1 MNNDDEL
8 SDKSSET
15 RSTSGSQTGIT
26 GVDINK
32 RVHGLSH
39 KFQQFIGLFIKRFHH
54 YRRDWRMILSLI
66 ILPCLFVLT
75 ALGFMS
81 IRPQSPDAIQLI
93 MTPPLY
99 GPDKYVF
106 CRDGVKSAESNSL
119 TSHLV
124 RQPGIGTT
132 CMPGMKLTYPFK
144 CINADTKF
152 HTLANIETSPGSC
165 KCEDSQQHCDE
176 AARMW
181 EVPFRKTNT
190 TDILQ
195 KLDGLDIEDFL
206 IKTASQYKEMR
217 YGGWSFEPDTESQ
230 DTTLKAKVW
239 FNNKGHHAMPS
250 FYNAFSN
257 MLLRSSVNP
266 ADGDPSDYGIT
277 LYNHPLSLSKQQ
289 LNEDTLLESAAD
301 VGVALV
307 FLVAFTFVPV
317 GIMMYIVNEYKRK
330 EKQLQF
336 VSGVGPVM
344 YWVTSFIWD
353 ALAFCLAVGL
363 AVVIMA
369 IFRGDSYWARD
380 NLKAIV
386 VLILLYGWATLPWMY
401 CTVKI
406 FKDATS
412 AYMVLFTFNMFVGIT
427 TMVIAFVLNFFQNQ
441 SSLQSS
447 YEVVKY
453 LFLIFPPYSLGD
465 GLVKIITNQIQANI
479 FSQFGQ
485 DVYADPFS
493 FDVLGW
499 HLVALGIE
507 GFVFAVLTLII
518 ELRCSCKSRLPRSL
532 EEEIYKENE
541 EVSNEKSRVLS
552 GYAKNDLLT
561 VSNLSKVYKRSGKE
575 FFAVDHL
582 TFGVPKAECFG
593 LLGIN
598 GAGKTTTFRMLTG
611 DILPSYGAA
620 YLKGHRISRGKSNL
634 GQEVGYCPQ
643 EDALDMFLTGR
654 ELLHCHARLRG
665 LAPEA
670 REQAVDAIISKL
682 KMTYADKVIKTYS
695 GGMKRNLMVAIS
707 LLGEP
712 PVIFMDEPTTG
723 MDPSTKRRDQYQGVL
738 QIDIPK
744 GSTNVG
750 NIIYVL
756 EREKQ
761 NYHITHYSVSQTTLD
776 NVFLNFAREQSDGAK
791 QYDHDSWERMPSGSG
806 SNSGSGT
813 YLSSPFMN
821 PTYAY
826 MNPGFDSEAYDK
838 TKFGSEHPSKLMVGP
853 EHTILTDD
861 KLITKL

>member
-1 MNNDDEL
+1 M
-8 SDKSSET
+8 
-15 RSTSGSQTGIT
+15 
-26 GVDINK
+26 
-32 RVHGLSH
+32 
-39 KFQQFIGLFIKRFHH
+39 
-54 YRRDWRMILSLI
+54 
-66 ILPCLFVLT
+66 
-75 ALGFMS
+75 
-81 IRPQSPDAIQLI
+81 
-93 MTPPLY
+93 
-99 GPDKYVF
+99 
-106 CRDGVKSAESNSL
+106 
-119 TSHLV
+119 
-124 RQPGIGTT
+124 
-132 CMPGMKLTYPFK
+132 
-144 CINADTKF
+144 
-152 HTLANIETSPGSC
+152 
-165 KCEDSQQHCDE
+165 
-176 AARMW
+176 
-181 EVPFRKTNT
+181 
-190 TDILQ
+190 
-195 KLDGLDIEDFL
+195 
-206 IKTASQYKEMR
+206 
-217 YGGWSFEPDTESQ
+217 
-230 DTTLKAKVW
+230 
-239 FNNKGHHAMPS
+239 
-250 FYNAFSN
+250 
-257 MLLRSSVNP
+257 
-266 ADGDPSDYGIT
+266 
-277 LYNHPLSLSKQQ
+277 
-289 LNEDTLLESAAD
+289 
-301 VGVALV
+301 
-307 FLVAFTFVPV
+307 
-317 GIMMYIVNEYKRK
+317 
-330 EKQLQF
+330 
-336 VSGVGPVM
+336 
-344 YWVTSFIWD
+344 
-353 ALAFCLAVGL
+353 
-363 AVVIMA
+363 
-369 IFRGDSYWARD
+369 
-380 NLKAIV
+380 
-386 VLILLYGWATLPWMY
+386 
-401 CTVKI
+401 
-406 FKDATS
+406 
-412 AYMVLFTFNMFVGIT
+412 
-427 TMVIAFVLNFFQNQ
+427 
-441 SSLQSS
+441 
-447 YEVVKY
+447 KY

-723 MDPSTKRRDQYQGVL
+723 MDPSTKRRVWNAVISAIKKGQSVVLTSHSMEECDALCTRLAIMVNGEFKCLGSPQHLKDKYGDGYTVLLHMCGLSTTKHPIADFIRESFPGSIMRDQYQGVL

-806 SNSGSGT
+806 SDSGSGT